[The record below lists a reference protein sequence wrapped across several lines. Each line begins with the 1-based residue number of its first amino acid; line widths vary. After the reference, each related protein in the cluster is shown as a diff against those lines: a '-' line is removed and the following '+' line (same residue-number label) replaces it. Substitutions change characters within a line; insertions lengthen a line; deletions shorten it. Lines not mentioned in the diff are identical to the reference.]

1 MTMRK
6 PLALTLLQHL
16 TVHAAPVTAPPFS
29 AQKWPPDFLRRP
41 VGMGLRD
48 GWGPGG
54 CSEQQDLCAYLDLG
68 EEFLDML
75 VIEAD
80 AA

>member
-16 TVHAAPVTAPPFS
+16 TVHAAPVTAPTLQRTEMAAEVSP
-29 AQKWPPDFLRRP
+29 AACWD
-41 VGMGLRD
+41 GLRD

-54 CSEQQDLCAYLDLG
+54 CSEQQDLCADLDLG

-75 VIEAD
+75 VVEAD

>member
-6 PLALTLLQHL
+6 PRALTLIS
-16 TVHAAPVTAPPFS
+16 PPPS
-29 AQKWPPDFLRRP
+29 PLPPCNAQKWPPKSLRRP

-54 CSEQQDLCAYLDLG
+54 FSEQQDLCADLGLG